1 MPAWWLRR
9 VRRALRPGRG
19 RFVYHPDYRRSIPGV
34 PLDAL
39 RGERILSFLVDRALV
54 RRRDLSLPQPASVE
68 NLLRVHHAD
77 YLRRLDRPETVA
89 SIIGA
94 PIGPE
99 EARHAVELQRLEVGG
114 TIQATRLALRF
125 GGPVVHL
132 GGGFHHAAPD
142 RGMGFC
148 IFNDVA
154 VAIARLRA
162 RQFREPILVVDLD
175 LHDGNGTR
183 AAFATDPT
191 VHTFSIHNAA
201 WDDAPAV
208 ASTSLALGTGVGD
221 REYLDA
227 LREALPP
234 VIRSHRPGLV
244 FYVAGCDPAADD
256 ALGDWRISPEGML
269 ERDRFV
275 LEQVRS
281 LRGHVPVVVVLGG
294 GYGGA
299 AWRYSARFFGWML
312 DGRVVEPP
320 DELGAALLRRRWIG
334 ALLGEAEPPGGRD
347 WLDWSL
353 SEEDIG
359 LAPAPSETRLL
370 GRFTARDVERQLEEF
385 GIFGQLRAQGYAAP
399 VLELEPSSGLGE
411 TLRVYGDERRREL
424 LVEIRMNRSRAL
436 VPGME
441 LLVVEWLLL
450 QNPRARFHPGRPPLP
465 GQEHPGLGIFADIVA
480 WLTTVCREA
489 GLEGIGFRSS
499 HFHIAALGRRYL
511 RFLRP
516 ADEACFEAL
525 CRATDGL
532 DLRDAATAIAEGRVV
547 DRRTGEPVRWADVP
561 MVLPVGRRLRES
573 IEATRAAAPGPPAPP
588 EYRLIDSADD
598 DAEPGPR

>member
-221 REYLDA
+221 RE
-227 LREALPP
+227 
-234 VIRSHRPGLV
+234 
-244 FYVAGCDPAADD
+244 
-256 ALGDWRISPEGML
+256 
-269 ERDRFV
+269 DRK
-275 LEQVRS
+275 S
-281 LRGHVPVVVVLGG
+281 VV
-294 GYGGA
+294 
-299 AWRYSARFFGWML
+299 
-312 DGRVVEPP
+312 
-320 DELGAALLRRRWIG
+320 
-334 ALLGEAEPPGGRD
+334 
-347 WLDWSL
+347 
-353 SEEDIG
+353 
-359 LAPAPSETRLL
+359 
-370 GRFTARDVERQLEEF
+370 
-385 GIFGQLRAQGYAAP
+385 
-399 VLELEPSSGLGE
+399 
-411 TLRVYGDERRREL
+411 
-424 LVEIRMNRSRAL
+424 
-436 VPGME
+436 
-441 LLVVEWLLL
+441 
-450 QNPRARFHPGRPPLP
+450 
-465 GQEHPGLGIFADIVA
+465 
-480 WLTTVCREA
+480 
-489 GLEGIGFRSS
+489 
-499 HFHIAALGRRYL
+499 
-511 RFLRP
+511 
-516 ADEACFEAL
+516 
-525 CRATDGL
+525 
-532 DLRDAATAIAEGRVV
+532 
-547 DRRTGEPVRWADVP
+547 
-561 MVLPVGRRLRES
+561 
-573 IEATRAAAPGPPAPP
+573 
-588 EYRLIDSADD
+588 
-598 DAEPGPR
+598 